1 MSELADFWNQRFTQP
16 ESAYGEAPNDF
27 LRQQAA
33 LLAPGSRVLSLGE
46 GEGRNAVYLAGLG
59 HQLTA
64 VDASWAG
71 LARLLQRAGSA
82 ELAITATLADL
93 EHYDLGE
100 AQWDAIVSVFCHLPG
115 PLRQRVLA
123 GAVRALKPGG
133 LLLMEGYTPRQLA
146 YSTGGPKDADMLL
159 EPALVRAELAGLDL
173 LRCAEIEREVV
184 EGRLHTGRAAVLQ
197 VVGRKPG

>member
-1 MSELADFWNQRFTQP
+1 MSELAAFWNQRFSGP
-16 ESAYGEAPNDF
+16 EYAYGEAPNDF
-27 LRQQAA
+27 LREQAG

-46 GEGRNAVYLAGLG
+46 GEGRNALYLASLG

-64 VDASWAG
+64 VDAAWSG
-71 LARLLQRAGSA
+71 LAKLLQRADAA
-82 ELAITATLADL
+82 ELSVTATLANL
-93 EHYDLGE
+93 EQYALGE

-115 PLRQRVLA
+115 PLRRRVLA

-133 LLLMEGYTPRQLA
+133 LLIMEGYTPRQLA

-159 EPALVRAELAGLDL
+159 EPALVRNELAGLDL